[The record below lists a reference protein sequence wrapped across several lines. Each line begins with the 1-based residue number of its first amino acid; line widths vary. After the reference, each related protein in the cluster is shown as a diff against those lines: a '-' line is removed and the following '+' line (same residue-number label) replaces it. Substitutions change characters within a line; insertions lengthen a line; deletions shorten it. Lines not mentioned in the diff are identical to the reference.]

1 MTTNH
6 DLSTTNCEALEDFL
20 MTVDPER
27 LGRGLRMV
35 LLEYL
40 YHQYD
45 QLPHSFKELTVDLQ
59 FLFQFLDKL
68 ESDGQEVI

>member
-1 MTTNH
+1 MSTSES
-6 DLSTTNCEALEDFL
+6 DSLEEFLLAVDISRLSK
-20 MTVDPER
+20 
-27 LGRGLRMV
+27 GLRMV

-40 YHQYD
+40 YHRYD